1 MLISETKQKRNAF
14 VATIHPTAIID
25 PAAEIA
31 EGVDIGPFCIIHG
44 NTKIGRGT
52 KLHSSVVV
60 GQWTEIGENNEIYP
74 GAVIGVAPQDLR
86 YSGERAFT
94 RVGNRNVIRE
104 YVTVHRA
111 SDAEGMTSIGDDNLI
126 MAYTHVAH
134 NCILGNQIIIA
145 NSCGLAGHVEI
156 EDMAV
161 LGGMCGLH
169 QFVRVGKLAMLG
181 GMAQIRQDVPP
192 FSMVDGQPARIF
204 GMNIRGMQRRGINK
218 DSRQALKGCYRL
230 ILQSGLNLTQAL
242 NSIRATIDPTD
253 EVKHLI
259 KFLENPSKMGVC
271 IREPEHRRERRQKA
285 RPFKVKVE
293 AANC

>member
-1 MLISETKQKRNAF
+1 
-14 VATIHPTAIID
+14 
-25 PAAEIA
+25 
-31 EGVDIGPFCIIHG
+31 
-44 NTKIGRGT
+44 
-52 KLHSSVVV
+52 
-60 GQWTEIGENNEIYP
+60 
-74 GAVIGVAPQDLR
+74 VIGVAPQDLR
-86 YSGERAFT
+86 YSGERAYT

-169 QFVRVGKLAMLG
+169 QFTRVGKLAMLG

-230 ILQSGLNLTQAL
+230 ILQSGLNLSQAL
-242 NSIRATIDPTD
+242 NSIRATVDQTD
-253 EVKHLI
+253 EVQHLI
-259 KFLENPSKMGVC
+259 RFLESPSKMGVC

>member
-1 MLISETKQKRNAF
+1 
-14 VATIHPTAIID
+14 VAKIHPSAIID

-31 EGVDIGPFCIIHG
+31 EGVDIGPFCIVHG
-44 NTKIGRGT
+44 NAKIGRGT
-52 KLHSSVVV
+52 KLHSSVVI
-60 GQWTEIGENNEIYP
+60 GEWTEIGENNEIFP

-86 YSGERAFT
+86 YSGERAYT

-169 QFVRVGKLAMLG
+169 QFTRVGKLAMLG

-230 ILQSGLNLTQAL
+230 ILQSGLNLSQAL
-242 NSIRATIDPTD
+242 NSIRATVDQTD
-253 EVKHLI
+253 EVQHLI
-259 KFLENPSKMGVC
+259 RFLESPSKMGVC

>member
-1 MLISETKQKRNAF
+1 M
-14 VATIHPTAIID
+14 ATIHPSAIID
-25 PAAEIA
+25 PTAEIA
-31 EGVDIGPFCIIHG
+31 EGVDIGPFCIVHG
-44 NTKIGRGT
+44 NVKIGRGS
-52 KLHSSVVV
+52 KLHSSVVI
-60 GQWTEIGENNEIYP
+60 GQWTEIGEKNEIFP

-86 YSGERAFT
+86 YSGERAYT
-94 RVGNRNVIRE
+94 RVGHRNVIRE

-111 SDAEGMTSIGDDNLI
+111 SDAEGTTSIGDDNLI

-169 QFVRVGKLAMLG
+169 QFTRVGKLAMLG

-242 NSIRATIDPTD
+242 ASIRASIDQTD
-253 EVKHLI
+253 EVRHLI
-259 KFLENPSKMGVC
+259 RFLESPSKMGVC

>member
-1 MLISETKQKRNAF
+1 M
-14 VATIHPTAIID
+14 ATIHPTAVRD
-25 PAAEIA
+25 PGAEIA
-31 EGVDIGPFCIIHG
+31 EGVDIGPFCIVHAD
-44 NTKIGRGT
+44 TKIGRGT

-86 YSGERAFT
+86 YSGERAYT
-94 RVGNRNVIRE
+94 KVGHRNVIRE

-111 SDAEGMTSIGDDNLI
+111 SDAEGLTAIGDDNLI

-156 EDMAV
+156 EDQAV

-230 ILQSGLNLTQAL
+230 ILSSGLNLTQAIS
-242 NSIRATIDPTD
+242 SIRATVDQTD
-253 EVKHLI
+253 EVKHLLR
-259 KFLENPSKMGVC
+259 FLENPSKMGVC

>member
-1 MLISETKQKRNAF
+1 M
-14 VATIHPTAIID
+14 ATIHPSAIID
-25 PAAEIA
+25 PSAEIA
-31 EGVDIGPFCIIHG
+31 EGVDIGPFCIIHA
-44 NTKIGRGT
+44 NVKIGRGT

-60 GQWTEIGENNEIYP
+60 GSWTEIGENNEFYP
-74 GAVIGVAPQDLR
+74 GAVVGVAPQDLR
-86 YSGERAFT
+86 YSGERAYT
-94 RVGNRNVIRE
+94 KVGHRNVIRE
-104 YVTVHRA
+104 YVTIHRA
-111 SDAEGMTSIGDDNLI
+111 SDAEGLTSVGDDNLI

-169 QFVRVGKLAMLG
+169 QFTRVGKLAMLG
-181 GMAQIRQDVPP
+181 GMAQIRQDIPP

-242 NSIRATIDPTD
+242 DSIRTSIDQTD
-253 EVKHLI
+253 EVRHLI
-259 KFLENPSKMGVC
+259 RFLESPSKMGVC
-271 IREPEHRRERRQKA
+271 IREPEQRRERRQKA

-293 AANC
+293 AASL

>member
-1 MLISETKQKRNAF
+1 
-14 VATIHPTAIID
+14 VATIHPSAIID
-25 PAAEIA
+25 PTAEIA
-31 EGVDIGPFCIIHG
+31 EGVDIGPFCIVHG
-44 NTKIGRGT
+44 NVKIGRGS
-52 KLHSSVVV
+52 KLHSSVVI
-60 GQWTEIGENNEIYP
+60 GQWTEIGEKNEIFP

-86 YSGERAFT
+86 YSGERAYT
-94 RVGNRNVIRE
+94 RVGHRNVIRE

-111 SDAEGMTSIGDDNLI
+111 SDAEGTTSIGDDNLI

-169 QFVRVGKLAMLG
+169 QFTRVGKLAMLG

-242 NSIRATIDPTD
+242 ASIRASIDQTD
-253 EVKHLI
+253 EVRHLI
-259 KFLENPSKMGVC
+259 RFLESPSKMGVC

>member
-1 MLISETKQKRNAF
+1 MAN
-14 VATIHPTAIID
+14 IHPSAIID
-25 PAAEIA
+25 ATAEIA
-31 EGVDIGPFCIIHG
+31 EDVDIGPFCIIHG

-52 KLHSSVVV
+52 KMHSSVVI
-60 GQWTEIGENNEIYP
+60 GQWTEIGEDNEIYP

-86 YSGERAFT
+86 YSGERAYT
-94 RVGNRNVIRE
+94 RVGHRNVIRE

-134 NCILGNQIIIA
+134 NCILGNQITIA

-156 EDMAV
+156 EDQAV

-230 ILQSGLNLTQAL
+230 ILSSGLNLTQAL
-242 NSIRATIDPTD
+242 DSIRATIEQND
-253 EVKHLI
+253 EVTHLLH
-259 KFLENPSKMGVC
+259 FLENPSKMGVC

-285 RPFKVKVE
+285 HPFKVKIE
-293 AANC
+293 AASR

>member
-1 MLISETKQKRNAF
+1 MP
-14 VATIHPTAIID
+14 TIHPTAVID
-25 PAAEIA
+25 PSAEIA
-31 EGVDIGPFCIIHG
+31 HDVEIGPFCIIHSDA
-44 NTKIGRGT
+44 KIGSGT

-86 YSGERAFT
+86 YSGERAYT
-94 RVGNRNVIRE
+94 TLGSRNVIRE
-104 YVTVHRA
+104 YVTIHRA
-111 SDAEGMTSIGDDNLI
+111 SDAEGVTSVGDDNLI

-156 EDMAV
+156 EDQAV

-169 QFVRVGKLAMLG
+169 QFVRIGKLAMLG

-192 FSMVDGQPARIF
+192 YSMVDGQPARIF
-204 GMNIRGMQRRGINK
+204 GMNIRGMQRRGIDK
-218 DSRQALKGCYRL
+218 DSRQALKACYRL

-242 NSIRATIDPTD
+242 NSIRSGVEPTE
-253 EVKHLI
+253 EVRHLI
-259 KFLENPSKMGVC
+259 RFLENPSKMGVC
-271 IREPEHRRERRQKA
+271 IREPEHRREKRQKA

>member
-1 MLISETKQKRNAF
+1 M
-14 VATIHPTAIID
+14 ATIHPSAIID

-44 NTKIGRGT
+44 NVKIGRGT

-86 YSGERAFT
+86 YSGERAYT

-169 QFVRVGKLAMLG
+169 QFTRVGKLAMLG

-253 EVKHLI
+253 EVRHLI